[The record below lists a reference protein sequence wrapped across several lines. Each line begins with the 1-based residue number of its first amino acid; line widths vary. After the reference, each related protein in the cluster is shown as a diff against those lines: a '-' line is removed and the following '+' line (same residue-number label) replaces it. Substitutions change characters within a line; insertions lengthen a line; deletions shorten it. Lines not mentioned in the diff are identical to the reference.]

1 MQHLVTGE
9 GTAGRVLEFQ
19 AGIEPMPSIM
29 PVTCSDHWA
38 TRIPC
43 ILVTYHYII
52 SYVDAFNITPQMLRE
67 RSFFRRGGGP
77 EGFRGG
83 SLTFCPPK
91 REGQHKFDTKKRWV
105 TLSFT
110 ASRGRITFFNKKR

>member
-67 RSFFRRGGGP
+67 RSFLRRGGWAGGIQGRVINFLP
-77 EGFRGG
+77 AKKGG
-83 SLTFCPPK
+83 S
-91 REGQHKFDTKKRWV
+91 
-105 TLSFT
+105 
-110 ASRGRITFFNKKR
+110 A